1 MDRRVWL
8 ASVCAASVLGC
19 ASDGA
24 SHAVSARP
32 SHREG
37 ETVRGPAPGARTV
50 EAAPEPTPTG
60 RQRLDFDDDG
70 QVDREEFR
78 NYFARAFH
86 AADGDDDRLLRGDEL
101 AQLPPPVAPR
111 ADRNGDGAID
121 VDEYVG
127 LALEWFTRCDTDAD
141 DVLTPA
147 EEQRCTEP

>member
-1 MDRRVWL
+1 MDHRVCL
-8 ASVCAASVLGC
+8 SILGAAALLGC
-19 ASDGA
+19 ANEGA
-24 SHAVSARP
+24 PRPVSAPP
-32 SHREG
+32 SHVKG
-37 ETVRGPAPGARTV
+37 EAVRGPLPDAEVV
-50 EAAPEPTPTG
+50 EAQPEPTPEG